1 FISEQMGTQKP
12 AADFYEKIAAQI
24 SGFQFDQ
31 ALMIGD
37 SLTADIQ
44 GGNNAG
50 MDTVWYNP
58 THMINNSKAVPTY
71 TISSYQELL
80 DLL

>member
-1 FISEQMGTQKP
+1 M
-12 AADFYEKIAAQI
+12 EKIAEQI
-24 SGFQFDQ
+24 AGFQFEQ

-50 MDTVWYNP
+50 MDTVWFNP
-58 THMINNSKAVPTY
+58 SNLINNSKAIPTY
-71 TISSYQELL
+71 TIHSYQGLL
-80 DLL
+80 EML

>member
-1 FISEQMGTQKP
+1 MV
-12 AADFYEKIAAQI
+12 
-24 SGFQFDQ
+24 
-31 ALMIGD
+31 GD

-58 THMINNSKAVPTY
+58 SNLINNSKAIPTY
-71 TISSYQELL
+71 TIHSYQELL
-80 DLL
+80 EML

>member
-1 FISEQMGTQKP
+1 
-12 AADFYEKIAAQI
+12 
-24 SGFQFDQ
+24 
-31 ALMIGD
+31 MIGD

-58 THMINNSKAVPTY
+58 THKINNSKAVPTY
-71 TISSYQELL
+71 TIHSYQELL

>member
-1 FISEQMGTQKP
+1 
-12 AADFYEKIAAQI
+12 
-24 SGFQFDQ
+24 
-31 ALMIGD
+31 MIGD

-44 GGNNAG
+44 GNNAG